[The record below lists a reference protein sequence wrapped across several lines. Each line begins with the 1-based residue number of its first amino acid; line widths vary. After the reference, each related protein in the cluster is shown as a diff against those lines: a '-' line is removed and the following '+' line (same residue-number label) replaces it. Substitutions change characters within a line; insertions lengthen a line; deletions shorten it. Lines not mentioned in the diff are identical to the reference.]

1 MTQTAKVYISDI
13 EFSSGQKISF
23 EEDEKVIIVGPNNS
37 GKSQTLREIIEIS
50 STNSIDSGKVIKE
63 LTIKKNGS
71 KQDLENMLL
80 RDGSFINGN
89 YIYGGIAIHTS
100 WLYSWDSG
108 NKLTNLCPIFIK
120 NVTANE
126 RLGIC
131 HQQNS
136 IPPDEPKTR
145 PQHYLYENSALMSH
159 ISMLFK
165 KAFNKDIM
173 FNYRGGSVLPIHVGK
188 VPNIDGVIDRVSDEY
203 VRLVRQNPL
212 LDMQGDGVKS
222 YAGIL
227 FECVVQKLD
236 VTMIDEPEAFLHP
249 PQMRMLGDTL
259 SSEVEKQL
267 FVATHSSDILRGF
280 LEGTKGNIKILRI
293 QREDDK
299 NIIHII
305 DKKSIEQLWSKPVLR
320 YSNALDSL
328 FHEQVIIC
336 EDDSD
341 CRLFNYVADYLEK
354 NDGNIFPDTCYIPTG
369 GKHAVAG
376 IVEAL
381 RPSGVPVKAI
391 FDFDLISE
399 RSTLTRTLNA
409 FDPDGKQMDEIIKL
423 WERINSEVTQKF
435 KSQTPDEFKKSLLEF
450 IINTPPDKISK
461 SKVEELFKQKK
472 PWHEVKNNGFSGLP
486 KGDIRVTY
494 KELDEKLKLLGI
506 FLIPVGEIENFSAET
521 GLHGPAFVE
530 KFLTSRDVG
539 DSELAPL
546 RDFVNCVYTTKVNT
560 VEPTDMSIMMQS
572 DGDKVAM
579 EMANNG

>member
-1 MTQTAKVYISDI
+1 MTQAAKVYISEI
-13 EFSSGQKISF
+13 LFSSGQKISF
-23 EEDEKVIIVGPNNS
+23 EEDEKIIIVGPNNS

-50 STNSIDSGKVIKE
+50 SSATVKTGQVIKK
-63 LTIKKNGS
+63 ISMHKQGS
-71 KQDLENMLL
+71 IQDLENLL
-80 RDGSFINGN
+80 KKGGAFINNN
-89 YIYGGIAIHTS
+89 YIYGGQSIYYGWLSS
-100 WLYSWDSG
+100 WED
-108 NKLTNLCPIFIK
+108 KDRLTNICPIFIK
-120 NVTANE
+120 NVTAND
-126 RLGIC
+126 RLSIC
-131 HQQNS
+131 NQQNS
-136 IPPDEPKTR
+136 IAPDAPKSR
-145 PQHYLYENSALMSH
+145 PQHYLYENSTLMSH

-188 VPNIDGVIDRVSDEY
+188 LPTIDGLVDRVSDEY
-203 VRLVRQNPL
+203 VNLVRQNPL

-280 LEGTKGNIKILRI
+280 LEGTKGNVKILRI
-293 QREDDK
+293 QREDDT
-299 NIIHII
+299 NVVHII
-305 DKKSIEQLWSKPVLR
+305 DKKSVEQLWSKPVLR

-341 CRLFNYVADYLEK
+341 CRLFNFVADYLEK
-354 NDGNIFPDTCYIPTG
+354 NSDNVYPDTCYIPTG

-399 RSTLTRTLNA
+399 RNTLTRTLNA
-409 FDPDGKQMDEIIKL
+409 FGSEGVQKDEIIKL
-423 WERINSEVTQKF
+423 WERINSAVTQSHKPL
-435 KSQTPDEFKKSLLEF
+435 TPDEFKTQLLDCISEM
-450 IINTPPDKISK
+450 PADKISK
-461 SKVEELFKQKK
+461 GKVEELFKQRK
-472 PWHEVKNNGFSGLP
+472 PWHDVKVNGFNGLP
-486 KGDIRVTY
+486 KGEIRKTY
-494 KELDEKLKLLGI
+494 KELEEKLKFLGI

-521 GLHGPAFVE
+521 GLHGPSFVE
-530 KFLTSRDVG
+530 KFLSSRDVE

-546 RDFVNCVYTTKVNT
+546 RDFVHCVYSTKISSFK
-560 VEPTDMSIMMQS
+560 PTGIS
-572 DGDKVAM
+572 DETHSNGDKVAT
-579 EMANNG
+579 EMADAG